1 MAQSRIMMFIVLLF
15 GLLVRPQA
23 ASAAHHF
30 DSEKVFRVATQ
41 NETQVNFLK
50 ELASAI
56 KLDFWHPDSV
66 HHIVNGIDVDFQVS
80 SYLADHVQT
89 KLEQNELQYEILFH
103 NLQEEIEK
111 QFARGS
117 HFRKRHSYLKYND
130 WDTIVAW
137 TERITRNNPKMVSRI
152 QIGRTYEGRPMYLL
166 KVGKETGR
174 KKVIFME
181 CGIHAR
187 EWISPAF
194 CQWFVKQATTK
205 YGKDKEMTKILDS
218 VNFYVLPVLNI
229 DGYVWTW
236 TEDRMWRKNR
246 SNYSDS
252 DCIGTDL
259 NRNFKDNW
267 GTQGSSDDPCDE
279 IYCGPSG
286 ESEEETKAVANFI
299 RDHRAVIKGYISF
312 HSYSELLM
320 FPYGY
325 TYKMAPNHDELN
337 KVAKGAVDALS
348 TLYGT
353 KYTYGPIA
361 QTIYPASGA
370 SLDWAYD
377 EGIKYAYVF
386 ELRDHGRYGFLLPE
400 SKIRPTCK
408 ETMLA
413 VKYITSHILAS
424 AP

>member
-1 MAQSRIMMFIVLLF
+1 MMFMVLFL

-23 ASAAHHF
+23 VSLTRRF
-30 DSEKVFRVATQ
+30 DSEKVFRVALQ
-41 NETQVNFLK
+41 NDTQVNLLK
-50 ELASAI
+50 ELASAVQ
-56 KLDFWHPDSV
+56 LDFWHPDSV
-66 HHIVNGIDVDFQVS
+66 HHIVIGTDVDFQVS
-80 SYLADHVQT
+80 SYLASYVQM
-89 KLEQNELQYEILFH
+89 KLEQNELPYKILFH

-111 QFARGS
+111 QFDGGS
-117 HFRKRHSYLKYND
+117 YFHKKHSYLKYND
-130 WDTIVAW
+130 WDKIVAW
-137 TERITRNNPKMVSRI
+137 TERITRNNPKMVSQI
-152 QIGRTYEGRPMYLL
+152 QIGKTYEGRPMYLL

-174 KKVIFME
+174 KKAIFME

-194 CQWFVKQATTK
+194 CQWFVKQATST
-205 YGKDKEMTKILDS
+205 YGKDKDMTKLLDS
-218 VNFYVLPVLNI
+218 MNFYVLPVLNV

-246 SNYSDS
+246 SNNSNS

-259 NRNFKDNW
+259 NRNFNAAW
-267 GTQGSSDDPCDE
+267 GTKGSSDEPCEE
-279 IYCGPSG
+279 IYCGSSA
-286 ESEEETKAVANFI
+286 ESEQETKAVASFI
-299 RDHRAVIKGYISF
+299 QDNLDILKGYISF
-312 HSYSELLM
+312 HSYSQLLM

-325 TYKMAPNHDELN
+325 TYTKAPNQDELN
-337 KVAKGAVDALS
+337 KVAKGAVAALS

-361 QTIYPASGA
+361 ETIYLASGA

-377 EGIKYAYVF
+377 AGIKYAYVF

-413 VKYITSHILAS
+413 VKYISSHILAS